1 MKSTSMGCGGC
12 KPSHLKIASSH
23 DCQGGQIGD
32 EEVDQVV
39 ADDIFIL
46 IQHSA
51 IILIKITL
59 IIKLLN
65 KKYWNGKISSRS
77 PYSTDKKF
85 LQPCDNLTRSPLYC
99 NPEDRPAKVRSRPL
113 LFPPSCNWQIF
124 RTSIFISILKND
136 NPDFVALIVTVVAF
150 QVAGRAIREQRP
162 QIPNSTAITTS
173 LDF

>member
-1 MKSTSMGCGGC
+1 MKSTYMGCGGC

-77 PYSTDKKF
+77 SYSTNQNF
-85 LQPCDNLTRSPLYC
+85 LHPRDNLTRSPLYC
-99 NPEDRPAKVRSRPL
+99 NPEDRPAKVRSTPL
-113 LFPPSCNWQIF
+113 LFHPSCN
-124 RTSIFISILKND
+124 
-136 NPDFVALIVTVVAF
+136 
-150 QVAGRAIREQRP
+150 
-162 QIPNSTAITTS
+162 
-173 LDF
+173 

>member
-77 PYSTDKKF
+77 SYSTDKNF
-85 LQPCDNLTRSPLYC
+85 LHPRDNLTRSPLYC
-99 NPEDRPAKVRSRPL
+99 NPEDRPAKVRSTPL
-113 LFPPSCNWQIF
+113 LFHPSCNWQIF
-124 RTSIFISILKND
+124 RTSIFISILIMIILTLLRWLWLWWRSRWRAERSGNRG
-136 NPDFVALIVTVVAF
+136 PRYRTALPSPPA
-150 QVAGRAIREQRP
+150 
-162 QIPNSTAITTS
+162 
-173 LDF
+173 